1 MCVSKRAI
9 EPGPASLRRHDPSLS
24 AMLFQCG
31 EGTFWRLVAGLWEAW
46 LKARI
51 GFGSLCVSKRAHAP
65 RPAALRRHDLYLSL
79 TAMLFQCGGTW
90 ILEVFSGV
98 HGSYRVWFW
107 FYSSICVSKRA
118 NEPRRDGSYIG
129 FGSMRFRAMPCRCWL
144 GVLGPLFLVTFPYK
158 THVVKFLEHHSP
170 HHTAS
175 SMLHV
180 FIHTGGRQGGPINTG
195 NGVGF
200 LNTRYGM

>member
-1 MCVSKRAI
+1 M
-9 EPGPASLRRHDPSLS
+9 RHDQLPFEGTICICPWLPCCFSVVEHAFSKFSLACWFS
-24 AMLFQCG
+24 VAEC
-31 EGTFWRLVAGLWEAW
+31 TFWRLVAGLW
-46 LKARI
+46 
-51 GFGSLCVSKRAHAP
+51 SLAN
-65 RPAALRRHDLYLSL
+65 
-79 TAMLFQCGGTW
+79 
-90 ILEVFSGV
+90 
-98 HGSYRVWFW
+98 GSYRVWFW

-118 NEPRRDGSYIG
+118 NEPRWDGSYIG

-158 THVVKFLEHHSP
+158 THVVKFLEHHSL